1 MAQNP
6 DRLGLASYPTAA
18 SFLVGDSSGGGCG
31 VGGHLR
37 GQAGTIRCLRGA
49 EKRRAELLWAGQ
61 LPEPLQL
68 S

>member
-1 MAQNP
+1 
-6 DRLGLASYPTAA
+6 
-18 SFLVGDSSGGGCG
+18 VGDSSGGGCG